1 MGTIDGPKP
10 TEPKEPIR
18 GQRPLQPGQTDDG
31 AINEPKPSEPFPQ
44 NPSIQKEEY
53 EDIDDRRR
61 R

>member
-1 MGTIDGPKP
+1 MGTIDEPKP

-44 NPSIQKEEY
+44 IPSIQKEEY
-53 EDIDDRRR
+53 EEPRR
-61 R
+61 